1 MGKIIRIAMFIYGVT
16 LIFSGMV
23 LPGVCLCFMSV
34 TTLK

>member
-1 MGKIIRIAMFIYGVT
+1 MGKIIRIAMFVYGVT
-16 LIFSGMV
+16 LICRGFA